1 MARGVDGQL
10 GGWRGWV
17 RGGRELM
24 RHTLQHTLQDTA
36 TQCDTLQHYSSVE
49 VLPIALA
56 SAADKPDLAQ
66 VWERERFFRV

>member
-1 MARGVDGQL
+1 
-10 GGWRGWV
+10 
-17 RGGRELM
+17 M

-36 TQCDTLQHYSSVE
+36 TQRDTLQQYSSVE

-66 VWERERFFRV
+66 VWERERVFRV